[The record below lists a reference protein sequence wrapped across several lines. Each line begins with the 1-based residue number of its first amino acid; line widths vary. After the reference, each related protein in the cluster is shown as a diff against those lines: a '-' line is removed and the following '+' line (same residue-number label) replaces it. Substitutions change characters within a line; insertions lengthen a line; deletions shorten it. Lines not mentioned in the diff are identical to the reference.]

1 MGLGKWLTKTHVRQV
16 AQYDVIEA
24 ALVIG
29 GPYQETMSWLLTVIL
44 HHTANIVPRCN
55 NGAALILRRRW
66 LCSTFVS
73 SALTLR
79 VKGTAGHWS
88 GSLYVSVPNM
98 LN

>member
-44 HHTANIVPRCN
+44 HHTANIVP
-55 NGAALILRRRW
+55 L
-66 LCSTFVS
+66 
-73 SALTLR
+73 
-79 VKGTAGHWS
+79 
-88 GSLYVSVPNM
+88 M
-98 LN
+98 